1 MRFPDRRRAFPY
13 WVTLSA
19 FVAVL
24 CIFLMHAGLT
34 RRLDVMYLDF
44 VSPWI
49 NTPDSHKVVPVAV
62 DERTPLAR
70 EIGAL
75 TDDDLPHIAS
85 PWMQGLFVAVT
96 LAILCAILYATG
108 PTASLVAT
116 MGVASGAAFFAF
128 MVLKLGH
135 RFLFPSPV
143 VLACFI
149 TYTSW
154 TWWRQRALVR
164 YVSREAA
171 RTATLNIFPNSAPA
185 PTAIDSVSRRIQ
197 QALAISDAL
206 GRHAVQMSKWVNSL
220 PEATLVASPD
230 GVVALA
236 NMEATRLAARA
247 QTVNAVPGATKTLV
261 GLPIAQVLF
270 AITSSHKAMNFAK
283 QAVERLS
290 DFTSDTHMQPA
301 DGTLTEGVELV
312 DGDSHQLLIKF
323 AAVPDFFGADCALV
337 FDITDVTH
345 LRKVELQRDVMFRFM
360 SHDLRSRQA
369 AILALVEQ
377 MRLSPPGMS
386 NDEFRERVAQ
396 CGTVALTMV
405 DDFLFL
411 ARAESQVAKLVSVDL
426 ALLLG
431 DAIDDQWAQA
441 KSKDIKI
448 ELKAEPG
455 RLVFGDVQLLRRAFE
470 NILSNAV
477 KFSFHH
483 ETIRV
488 EIDEHRNMWQVDII
502 DSGVGMPANQTQE
515 IYREFM
521 RAGDGDQQGYGLG
534 LSFVKRVVDSMGG
547 QIVIQSAEGIGTTVT
562 VRLQKF
568 PDAPLRDAIQHPQ

>member
-1 MRFPDRRRAFPY
+1 
-13 WVTLSA
+13 
-19 FVAVL
+19 
-24 CIFLMHAGLT
+24 
-34 RRLDVMYLDF
+34 
-44 VSPWI
+44 
-49 NTPDSHKVVPVAV
+49 
-62 DERTPLAR
+62 
-70 EIGAL
+70 
-75 TDDDLPHIAS
+75 
-85 PWMQGLFVAVT
+85 
-96 LAILCAILYATG
+96 
-108 PTASLVAT
+108 
-116 MGVASGAAFFAF
+116 
-128 MVLKLGH
+128 
-135 RFLFPSPV
+135 
-143 VLACFI
+143 
-149 TYTSW
+149 
-154 TWWRQRALVR
+154 
-164 YVSREAA
+164 
-171 RTATLNIFPNSAPA
+171 
-185 PTAIDSVSRRIQ
+185 
-197 QALAISDAL
+197 
-206 GRHAVQMSKWVNSL
+206 
-220 PEATLVASPD
+220 
-230 GVVALA
+230 
-236 NMEATRLAARA
+236 
-247 QTVNAVPGATKTLV
+247 
-261 GLPIAQVLF
+261 
-270 AITSSHKAMNFAK
+270 
-283 QAVERLS
+283 
-290 DFTSDTHMQPA
+290 
-301 DGTLTEGVELV
+301 
-312 DGDSHQLLIKF
+312 
-323 AAVPDFFGADCALV
+323 
-337 FDITDVTH
+337 
-345 LRKVELQRDVMFRFM
+345 MFRFM